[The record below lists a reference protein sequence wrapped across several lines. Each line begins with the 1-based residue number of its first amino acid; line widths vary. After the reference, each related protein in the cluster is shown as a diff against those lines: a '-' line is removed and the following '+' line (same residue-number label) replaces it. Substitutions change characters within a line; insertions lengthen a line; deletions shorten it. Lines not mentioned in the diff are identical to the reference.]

1 MNKNKV
7 SDAQVKASRKWE
19 KDNPEAFRYQN
30 AKRMART
37 FFRRHAKPGDLEEM
51 KEIYINENPNANK

>member
-1 MNKNKV
+1 MTSSISEAEKRAK
-7 SDAQVKASRKWE
+7 KKWRTN
-19 KDNPEAFRYQN
+19 NPEHQYQN

-51 KEIYINENPNANK
+51 REIYMNENPNYKHEK